1 MQYSLLSVLSFAT
14 VVYGHGVV
22 TSPPVRQAAS
32 AFGQAC
38 GQQMLSTESSDRLG
52 NIQGLRQQAKA
63 DFDPTKCRLE
73 LCKGIPF
80 ADAKPGDVQKFS
92 PGQTV
97 PIKVNIG
104 APHTGIANVSVVDT
118 ATNSII
124 GQPLIEFQNYAS
136 TKTGVA
142 KNNTDFSVTM
152 PNTLPSTCGTA
163 GACVLQWWWDSD
175 EAKQTYMSCVD
186 FTFGGAAGGGSAGNA
201 STANAAAANRAAPSG
216 GRATG
221 SKAASASCN

>member
-1 MQYSLLSVLSFAT
+1 MQYSLVSVLSFAT
-14 VVYGHGVV
+14 AVYGHGRV
-22 TSPPVRQAAS
+22 TSPPAREAGS

-38 GQQMLSTESSDRLG
+38 GQQMLSIESSDRLG

-80 ADAKPGDVQKFS
+80 ADAKSGDVQKFS
-92 PGQTV
+92 AGQTV
-97 PIKVNIG
+97 PIKVQIG

-118 ATNSII
+118 STNSII

-136 TKTGVA
+136 TKSGVA

-152 PNTLPSTCGTA
+152 PDTLPSACGTA

-175 EAKQTYMSCVD
+175 EAKQTYMSCID
-186 FTFGGAAGGGSAGNA
+186 FTFGGAAGGGASNGGSGNS
-201 STANAAAANRAAPSG
+201 STANSG
-216 GRATG
+216 GATAA
-221 SKAASASCN
+221 KAASSSCQ

>member
-1 MQYSLLSVLSFAT
+1 
-14 VVYGHGVV
+14 
-22 TSPPVRQAAS
+22 
-32 AFGQAC
+32 
-38 GQQMLSTESSDRLG
+38 MLSTESSDRLG

-124 GQPLIEFQNYAS
+124 GQPLIEFQN
-136 TKTGVA
+136 
-142 KNNTDFSVTM
+142 
-152 PNTLPSTCGTA
+152 
-163 GACVLQWWWDSD
+163 
-175 EAKQTYMSCVD
+175 
-186 FTFGGAAGGGSAGNA
+186 
-201 STANAAAANRAAPSG
+201 
-216 GRATG
+216 
-221 SKAASASCN
+221 